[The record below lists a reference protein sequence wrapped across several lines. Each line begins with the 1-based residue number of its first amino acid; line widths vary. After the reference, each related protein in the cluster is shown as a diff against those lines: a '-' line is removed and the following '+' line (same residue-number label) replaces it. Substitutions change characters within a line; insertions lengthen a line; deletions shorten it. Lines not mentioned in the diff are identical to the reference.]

1 MTNENYTIQVLAVV
15 NGKNTKGT
23 LTLSLDKYE
32 FNGTQQPINWEKASC
47 TKGTTKVKSFIFS
60 SEKPHVAICTPDHRS
75 PAFVMEQ
82 AQINEFV
89 AKVAELGERVKQIR
103 IAEEAERESKIAAE
117 NAALKAAQEE
127 LVRKQAFEEK
137 MRREEEERKRLE
149 AEEKARHQEEERKRL
164 EAEEKARHEAEER
177 KRLEAEEKARREEE
191 ERKRLEAEEK
201 ARREE
206 ERKRLEAE
214 EKARYEEEE
223 SKRTKIE
230 MQQKEIA
237 KKAGEKSMGKTIS
250 SKIPDGVL
258 YAPGAEPAAIKNRID
273 RLFEKLDGAYPDKV
287 VIGLHKDHKK
297 WGETVTELYRQLGYP
312 DGKAF
317 LTAYGYSVGTG
328 ASGRPSSVDPDAII
342 AQLKKL
348 YPEGTSMS
356 FGDLQKAHPD
366 IPWKSLQNKSNEYF
380 GMTLTKY
387 LAKEGILTS
396 GRAIGPSGISDEKK
410 ATELVETLKKRYEGK
425 DKPKELKTL
434 IADNPDLPISSLNKV
449 VSKLFGT
456 TTAAYLTQNGVL
468 QSSKGVSDEDK
479 LVAIEK
485 ALLERYKGK
494 EELPENVAQIK
505 QENKDLKLSGI
516 EALVNKVKGVPAKEY
531 FTTLGILPVEKTA
544 EEKLEE
550 IISALKERYI
560 GTSKKAYTISDLST
574 QNPDLAISSLK
585 KLIKEVHDKTQTEYL
600 SSLGILSEYDWQVAA
615 KLEEE
620 RVNAQKAAQREK
632 FKNDLPFEEMY
643 RMYLESFKKQTVENH
658 FFDINIP
665 ERAEK
670 DKNSRNS
677 DYRVGETTETTPDG
691 FVINRGVS
699 YGKPYV
705 ELHKYNGNAE
715 VVEVPDYVTTIWHMS
730 TFANDNIKK
739 IILPEKVTGV
749 NLRAFSE
756 NVRKNIAD
764 KDGLCI
770 VGRFLVDYLGNA
782 KSVTIPEGVEEITFC
797 AFARNTSITAVYL
810 PKSIKVIGNQ
820 AFAGC
825 DHLAEVV
832 FNSETEELD
841 CIDYSAFGGCSALKK
856 INLPKY
862 INKLGDGAF
871 NGCNIPT
878 SNAGFEVVNNILVR
892 YSGNDTIVNVPKG
905 ITVIGPH
912 AFHGEQIKKIMLPE
926 GVKTICNRAFN
937 GLKSLSEVSIPES
950 LETIE
955 SSAFSFCDKL
965 LSVNL
970 SGVTN
975 IGAEAFQHCS
985 SLKDVVLSERLES
998 IESGVFSSC
1007 RALKSIGVKGSH
1019 GMIESVLPEELKVLS
1034 SSAFAECESLREIT
1048 IPGSVQKIGVRAFYG
1063 CKSLTKAILQEGIEE
1078 IGEEAFENT
1087 TSMVSINIPSSV
1099 SNIGKD
1105 AFFRCNCSKE
1115 IAFPEIFC
1123 ENKGYYGIP
1132 DDNNCFVEN
1141 GILIRYASGKET
1153 VAQITDGVVVLE
1165 EGSLNGVF
1173 GGWGS
1178 SGVSQI
1184 ILPDSVRVI
1193 RHENY
1198 GYSPKFKMNIPC
1210 GYLLQKRKLPIEPLK
1225 TLLNSVWKYA
1235 ASMMDW
1241 VSIFIYQNSKQ
1252 LYEYCTEAF
1261 AKAPNAFVTSALVT
1275 LGDKCKPSDVDRI
1288 GEAVFDLRKDI
1299 GQEFLDKFFAFA
1311 KEHKSK
1317 KAVSALAPFVSS
1329 SVGGELNAKKEY
1341 KNDIEEF
1348 CDKNY
1353 EKHEFERIMQKAGL
1367 NGKAF
1372 EKSGVKY
1379 SDRDEEVSS
1388 FVLECAILPYVG
1400 QLTEKPRNIGSY
1412 KTYYSTFSIL
1422 ENSDMIASKFEK
1434 ASFETFIDNIS
1445 KKAGGYDKPQIWIPV
1460 CRFGTGDQVKALI
1473 SSMNGWT
1480 DWYSCGSS
1488 GRMGI
1493 MVCRGAI
1500 MLSDSREAMMYAE
1513 KCKCLDYYARLR
1525 GMTADTIRDTKLAD
1539 FGFNGDGKKIY
1550 DLGNTVIEAS
1560 VGDDLTIILFDTTA
1574 SKIVKSLP
1582 KKGSDTAK
1590 YDACSADYSEL
1601 KKNVKKVVKTRN
1613 DLLFEYFLSGKKFD
1627 CASWTTAYTEN
1638 PVLKKVAKLLVWAQ
1652 GKQTFTLNDTGAID
1666 SFGNA
1671 FVINPAEKIVV
1682 AHPLEMEDA
1691 DIARWQKYFT
1701 ELGLKQ
1707 PFEQIWEPKI
1717 KGEIRDNRYTGCMIP
1732 YYRFLHQE
1740 KHGITVEDYDFHNQI
1755 EIEFQGCNASIER
1768 IDWARHSI
1776 DVKDRFEIKSFS
1788 VRSLNRR
1795 TNHIIYYLDK
1805 CTIFG
1810 RIEQDDDSSLQ
1821 NLECYTVAQID
1832 SFLKFAIEKGSTKC
1846 TAAFLNYKNE
1856 HFADFADIEEFTLD
1870 F

>member
-1 MTNENYTIQVLAVV
+1 
-15 NGKNTKGT
+15 
-23 LTLSLDKYE
+23 
-32 FNGTQQPINWEKASC
+32 
-47 TKGTTKVKSFIFS
+47 
-60 SEKPHVAICTPDHRS
+60 
-75 PAFVMEQ
+75 MEQ

-103 IAEEAERESKIAAE
+103 IAEEAERERQIAAE

-137 MRREEEERKRLE
+137 AL
-149 AEEKARHQEEERKRL
+149 Q
-164 EAEEKARHEAEER
+164 
-177 KRLEAEEKARREEE
+177 EE

-312 DGKAF
+312 DGNAF

-342 AQLKKL
+342 AQLKEL

-356 FGDLQKAHPD
+356 SGDLQKAHPD

-396 GRAIGPSGISDEKK
+396 GRAIGPSGISDEKE

-425 DKPKELKTL
+425 DKPTELKTL

-505 QENKDLKLSGI
+505 QENKDLKLSSI
-516 EALVNKVKGVPAKEY
+516 EALVNKVKGISAKEY
-531 FTTLGILPVEKTA
+531 FTALGILPVEKTS

-550 IISALKERYI
+550 IISVLKERYI
-560 GTSKKAYTISDLST
+560 GTSKKAYTISDLTT
-574 QNPDLAISSLK
+574 QNPDLAISNLK

-615 KLEEE
+615 RLEEE
-620 RVNAQKAAQREK
+620 RINAQKAAQREK

-658 FFDINIP
+658 FFDIDIP

-670 DKNSRNS
+670 DNNSRNS

-715 VVEVPDYVTTIWHMS
+715 VVEVPDYVTTIWDMS

-749 NLRAFSE
+749 DMKAFSE

-810 PKSIKVIGNQ
+810 PKSIKVIGNL
-820 AFAGC
+820 AFVGC

-832 FNSETEELD
+832 FNSETEGLD
-841 CIDYSAFGGCSALKK
+841 CIDYSAFDGCSALKK

-905 ITVIGPH
+905 ITVIGPN
-912 AFHGEQIKKIMLPE
+912 AFHGEQIKKIILPE

-955 SSAFSFCDKL
+955 NSAFSFCDKL

-975 IGAEAFQHCS
+975 IGAEAFQCCS

-998 IESGVFSSC
+998 IESGAFYSC
-1007 RALKSIGVKGSH
+1007 RALKSIGVEGLH
-1019 GMIESVLPEELKVLS
+1019 GMVGSALPNELKVLS
-1034 SSAFAECESLREIT
+1034 SSVFAECESLREIT
-1048 IPGSVQKIGVRAFYG
+1048 IPGSVQRIGVRAFYR

-1087 TSMVSINIPSSV
+1087 TSMISINIPLSV

-1123 ENKGYYGIP
+1123 ENKGYFGIP

-1141 GILIRYASGKET
+1141 GILIRYASGRET
-1153 VAQITDGVVVLE
+1153 VVQITDGVVVLE

-1225 TLLNSVWKYA
+1225 TLLSSVWKYA

-1317 KAVSALAPFVSS
+1317 KAVSALAPFVSA

-1341 KNDIEEF
+1341 KNDLEEY

-1434 ASFETFIDNIS
+1434 ASFKTFIDNIS

-1701 ELGLKQ
+1701 ERSLKQ

-1740 KHGITVEDYDFHNQI
+1740 KHGITVEDYNFHNQI
-1755 EIEFQGCNASIER
+1755 EIGFQGCNASIER
-1768 IDWARHSI
+1768 IDWAKHSI

-1810 RIEQDDDSSLQ
+1810 RIEQDDESSLQ
-1821 NLECYTVAQID
+1821 NLEGYTVAQID

>member
-1 MTNENYTIQVLAVV
+1 MGN
-15 NGKNTKGT
+15 NT
-23 LTLSLDKYE
+23 
-32 FNGTQQPINWEKASC
+32 
-47 TKGTTKVKSFIFS
+47 
-60 SEKPHVAICTPDHRS
+60 
-75 PAFVMEQ
+75 
-82 AQINEFV
+82 
-89 AKVAELGERVKQIR
+89 
-103 IAEEAERESKIAAE
+103 
-117 NAALKAAQEE
+117 
-127 LVRKQAFEEK
+127 
-137 MRREEEERKRLE
+137 
-149 AEEKARHQEEERKRL
+149 
-164 EAEEKARHEAEER
+164 
-177 KRLEAEEKARREEE
+177 
-191 ERKRLEAEEK
+191 
-201 ARREE
+201 
-206 ERKRLEAE
+206 
-214 EKARYEEEE
+214 
-223 SKRTKIE
+223 
-230 MQQKEIA
+230 
-237 KKAGEKSMGKTIS
+237 S

-287 VIGLHKDHKK
+287 VIGLHKDHKT
-297 WGETVTELYRQLGYP
+297 WSETVTELYRQLGYP
-312 DGKAF
+312 DGNAF

-328 ASGRPSSVDPDAII
+328 AFGRPSSVDPDAII
-342 AQLKKL
+342 AQLKEL

-356 FGDLQKAHPD
+356 SGDLQKAHPD

-380 GMTLTKY
+380 GMTLAKY

-396 GRAIGPSGISDEKK
+396 GRAIGPSGISDKNET
-410 ATELVETLKKRYEGK
+410 TELVETLKKRYEGK
-425 DKPKELKTL
+425 DKPTELKTL
-434 IADNPDLPISSLNKV
+434 IAENPDLPISNLNKGIR
-449 VSKLFGT
+449 KLFGT
-456 TTAAYLTQNGVL
+456 TTAAYFTQIGVL
-468 QSSKGVSDEDK
+468 QGSNLVSDEER
-479 LVAIEK
+479 LAAIEK
-485 ALLERYKGK
+485 ALIERYKGK
-494 EELPENVAQIK
+494 DRLPENVTQIK
-505 QENKDLKLSGI
+505 QANKDLKLSGVD
-516 EALVNKVKGVPAKEY
+516 ALINKVKGVSAKE
-531 FTTLGILPVEKTA
+531 FFIKLGILPVEKTL
-544 EEKLEE
+544 EEKLDE
-550 IISALKERYI
+550 IIMVLKERYI
-560 GTSKKAYTISDLST
+560 GTNRKAYTISDLTT
-574 QNPDLAISSLK
+574 QNPDLSISSLR
-585 KLIKEVHDKTQTEYL
+585 KLIKEVSGRDQTEYL
-600 SSLGILSEYDWQVAA
+600 SSLGILSEYDWQIEARI
-615 KLEEE
+615 ENE
-620 RVNAQKAAQREK
+620 RVNAQKAEQKEN

-643 RMYLESFKKQTVENH
+643 NMYFESYKRQTSENPFFGIDIPKKE
-658 FFDINIP
+658 
-665 ERAEK
+665 EK
-670 DKNSRNS
+670 GNYLDNCDS
-677 DYRVGETTETTPDG
+677 EITETTSDG
-691 FVINRGVS
+691 FVISRGIS
-699 YGKPYV
+699 QGKIYV

-715 VVEVPDYVTTIWHMS
+715 VVEVPECVTKISDASIFTGE
-730 TFANDNIKK
+730 NIKK
-739 IILPEKVTGV
+739 IIISEKV
-749 NLRAFSE
+749 NEIKSRAFSDK
-756 NVRKNIAD
+756 VKKNIAD
-764 KDGLCI
+764 KDGYCI
-770 VGRFLVDYLGNA
+770 VGKFLVEYLGNA
-782 KSVTIPEGVEEITFC
+782 KSVTIPEGVEEIAFR
-797 AFARNTSITAVYL
+797 AFAENTSITTVYL
-810 PKSIKVIGNQ
+810 PKSIKVIGYQ
-820 AFAGC
+820 AFSWC
-825 DHLAEVV
+825 EHLSEIV
-832 FNSETEELD
+832 FNSETKELD
-841 CIDYSAFGGCSALKK
+841 CIDSRAFYGCSTLKR
-856 INLPKY
+856 INLPKS
-862 INKLGDGAF
+862 IKQLGDGAF
-871 NGCNIPT
+871 DGCAILKR
-878 SNAGFEVVNNILVR
+878 SRDFETVDNILVR
-892 YSGNDTIVNVPKG
+892 YVGKDSIINVPMG
-905 ITVIGPH
+905 ITLIAPN
-912 AFHGEQIKKIMLPE
+912 AFVGRQIVKIVLPD
-926 GVKTICNRAFN
+926 GVKTICNMAFD
-937 GLKSLSEVSIPES
+937 GLKSLEEVLIPKS
-950 LETIE
+950 LETIGA
-955 SSAFSFCDKL
+955 SAFYSCDKL

-975 IGAEAFQHCS
+975 IGAEAFQCCS

-998 IESGVFSSC
+998 IESGAFSSC
-1007 RALKSIGVKGSH
+1007 RALKSISVKGSH
-1019 GMIESVLPEELKVLS
+1019 GMVESVLPEELKVLNS
-1034 SSAFAECESLREIT
+1034 SVFAECESLREIT

-1063 CKSLTKAILQEGIEE
+1063 CKSLTKAVLQEGIEK

-1123 ENKGYYGIP
+1123 ENKGYFGIP

-1141 GILIRYASGKET
+1141 GILIRYASGKEP

-1173 GGWGS
+1173 CGWGS

-1198 GYSPKFKMNIPC
+1198 GYSPEFKMNIPC

-1225 TLLNSVWKYA
+1225 TLLSSVWKYA

-1317 KAVSALAPFVSS
+1317 KAVSALAPFVSA
-1329 SVGGELNAKKEY
+1329 SVGGKLNAKKEY
-1341 KNDIEEF
+1341 KNDLEEF
-1348 CDKNY
+1348 CYKNY
-1353 EKHEFERIMQKAGL
+1353 EEHEFERIMQRAGL
-1367 NGKAF
+1367 N
-1372 EKSGVKY
+1372 EKMFKESGIRY
-1379 SDRDEEVSS
+1379 SDRDEEVSE
-1388 FVLECAILPYVG
+1388 FVLKCAILPYIG
-1400 QLTEKPRNIGSY
+1400 QLTENPKNIGSY
-1412 KTYYSTFSIL
+1412 KTSYSTFSIL
-1422 ENSDMIASKFEK
+1422 ENSDKIASKFEIS
-1434 ASFETFIDNIS
+1434 SFEAFIDKIS
-1445 KKAGGYDKPQIWIPV
+1445 KKANGYKKPRFWIPV
-1460 CRFGTGDQVKALI
+1460 CRFGSGNQIKALI
-1473 SSMNGWT
+1473 SSMNGWS
-1480 DWYSCGSS
+1480 DWLSCGSD
-1488 GRMGI
+1488 GRKGI
-1493 MVCRGAI
+1493 IVCRGAV
-1500 MLSDSREAMMYAE
+1500 MLSDSREAMIYAE

-1560 VGDDLTIILFDTTA
+1560 IGDDLTIILLDTTA

-1613 DLLFEYFLSGKKFD
+1613 DLLFEYFLSGKKSD

-1638 PVLKKVAKLLVWAQ
+1638 PVLKKIAKLLVWAQ

-1701 ELGLKQ
+1701 ERGLKQ

-1755 EIEFQGCNASIER
+1755 KIGFQGCNASIER

-1810 RIEQDDDSSLQ
+1810 RIEQDDESSLQ
-1821 NLECYTVAQID
+1821 NLEGYTVAQIN

-1846 TAAFLNYKNE
+1846 TAAFLNYKND

>member
-1 MTNENYTIQVLAVV
+1 
-15 NGKNTKGT
+15 
-23 LTLSLDKYE
+23 
-32 FNGTQQPINWEKASC
+32 
-47 TKGTTKVKSFIFS
+47 
-60 SEKPHVAICTPDHRS
+60 
-75 PAFVMEQ
+75 MEQ

-103 IAEEAERESKIAAE
+103 IAEEAERERQIAAE

-127 LVRKQAFEEK
+127 LVRKEAFEEK
-137 MRREEEERKRLE
+137 ARRDEKERKRLE
-149 AEEKARHQEEERKRL
+149 AEEKAW
-164 EAEEKARHEAEER
+164 
-177 KRLEAEEKARREEE
+177 
-191 ERKRLEAEEK
+191 
-201 ARREE
+201 
-206 ERKRLEAE
+206 
-214 EKARYEEEE
+214 YEEEE
-223 SKRTKIE
+223 SKRAKIE
-230 MQQKEIA
+230 MQQKEID
-237 KKAGEKSMGKTIS
+237 KKVGEKSMGNTIS

-273 RLFEKLDGAYPDKV
+273 RLFEKLDEAYPDKV
-287 VIGLHKDHKK
+287 VIGLHKDHKT

-312 DGKAF
+312 DGNAF

-328 ASGRPSSVDPDAII
+328 ASGRPRSVDPDAII
-342 AQLKKL
+342 AQLKEL
-348 YPEGTSMS
+348 YPEGTPMS
-356 FGDLQKAHPD
+356 SSDLQKAHPD
-366 IPWKSLQNKSNEYF
+366 IPWRSLQNRSNEYF
-380 GMTLTKY
+380 GMALTKY

-396 GRAIGPSGISDEKK
+396 RRATGPSGISDEKE

-425 DKPKELKTL
+425 DKPTELKTL
-434 IADNPDLPISSLNKV
+434 IADNPDLPISSLNSV
-449 VSKLFGT
+449 VGKLFGT

-494 EELPENVAQIK
+494 EELPENVSQIR
-505 QENKDLKLSGI
+505 QENKDLKLSSI
-516 EALVNKVKGVPAKEY
+516 EALVNKVKGISAKEY
-531 FTTLGILPVEKTA
+531 FTALGILLVEKTS

-550 IISALKERYI
+550 IISVLKERYI
-560 GTSKKAYTISDLST
+560 GTSKKAYTISDLTT
-574 QNPDLAISSLK
+574 QNPDLAISNLK

-600 SSLGILSEYDWQVAA
+600 FSLGILSEYDWQVAA
-615 KLEEE
+615 RLEEE

-658 FFDINIP
+658 FFDIDIP

-670 DKNSRNS
+670 DNYFFKSY
-677 DYRVGETTETTPDG
+677 YRVGETTETTPDG

-705 ELHKYNGNAE
+705 ELHEYNGNAE
-715 VVEVPDYVTTIWHMS
+715 VVEVPDCVTTIGNLS

-749 NLRAFSE
+749 YLRTFSE

-797 AFARNTSITAVYL
+797 AFASNTSITAVYL

-825 DHLAEVV
+825 DHLAEIV

-841 CIDYSAFGGCSALKK
+841 YIDDNAFSGCSALKK
-856 INLPKY
+856 INLPKH
-862 INKLGDGAF
+862 INKLGDEAF

-878 SNAGFEVVNNILVR
+878 SNAGFEIVNNILVR

-905 ITVIGPH
+905 ITVIGPN
-912 AFHGEQIKKIMLPE
+912 AFHGRQIKKIILPD

-937 GLKSLSEVSIPES
+937 SLKSLSEVSIPES

-955 SSAFSFCDKL
+955 NSAFSFCGKL
-965 LSVNL
+965 ESVDL
-970 SGVTN
+970 SGVIN
-975 IGAEAFQHCS
+975 IGAEAFRYCS
-985 SLKDVVLSERLES
+985 SLKD
-998 IESGVFSSC
+998 I
-1007 RALKSIGVKGSH
+1007 
-1019 GMIESVLPEELKVLS
+1019 VLPEKLKVLS

-1048 IPGSVQKIGVRAFYG
+1048 IPGSVQRIGVRAFCG

-1123 ENKGYYGIP
+1123 ENKGYFGIP

-1141 GILIRYASGKET
+1141 GILIRYASGRET

-1165 EGSLNGVF
+1165 DGSLKGVF
-1173 GGWGS
+1173 GEWGS

-1184 ILPDSVRVI
+1184 ILPDSVREI
-1193 RHENY
+1193 HHKNY

-1225 TLLNSVWKYA
+1225 TLLGSVWKYD

-1241 VSIFIYQNSKQ
+1241 VSIFIYQNNKK

-1299 GQEFLDKFFAFA
+1299 GQEFLDKFYAFA

-1372 EKSGVKY
+1372 E
-1379 SDRDEEVSS
+1379 
-1388 FVLECAILPYVG
+1388 
-1400 QLTEKPRNIGSY
+1400 
-1412 KTYYSTFSIL
+1412 
-1422 ENSDMIASKFEK
+1422 
-1434 ASFETFIDNIS
+1434 
-1445 KKAGGYDKPQIWIPV
+1445 
-1460 CRFGTGDQVKALI
+1460 
-1473 SSMNGWT
+1473 
-1480 DWYSCGSS
+1480 
-1488 GRMGI
+1488 
-1493 MVCRGAI
+1493 
-1500 MLSDSREAMMYAE
+1500 
-1513 KCKCLDYYARLR
+1513 
-1525 GMTADTIRDTKLAD
+1525 
-1539 FGFNGDGKKIY
+1539 
-1550 DLGNTVIEAS
+1550 
-1560 VGDDLTIILFDTTA
+1560 
-1574 SKIVKSLP
+1574 
-1582 KKGSDTAK
+1582 
-1590 YDACSADYSEL
+1590 
-1601 KKNVKKVVKTRN
+1601 
-1613 DLLFEYFLSGKKFD
+1613 
-1627 CASWTTAYTEN
+1627 
-1638 PVLKKVAKLLVWAQ
+1638 
-1652 GKQTFTLNDTGAID
+1652 
-1666 SFGNA
+1666 
-1671 FVINPAEKIVV
+1671 
-1682 AHPLEMEDA
+1682 
-1691 DIARWQKYFT
+1691 
-1701 ELGLKQ
+1701 
-1707 PFEQIWEPKI
+1707 
-1717 KGEIRDNRYTGCMIP
+1717 
-1732 YYRFLHQE
+1732 
-1740 KHGITVEDYDFHNQI
+1740 
-1755 EIEFQGCNASIER
+1755 
-1768 IDWARHSI
+1768 
-1776 DVKDRFEIKSFS
+1776 
-1788 VRSLNRR
+1788 
-1795 TNHIIYYLDK
+1795 
-1805 CTIFG
+1805 
-1810 RIEQDDDSSLQ
+1810 
-1821 NLECYTVAQID
+1821 
-1832 SFLKFAIEKGSTKC
+1832 
-1846 TAAFLNYKNE
+1846 
-1856 HFADFADIEEFTLD
+1856 
-1870 F
+1870 

>member
-1 MTNENYTIQVLAVV
+1 MLKKQ
-15 NGKNTKGT
+15 
-23 LTLSLDKYE
+23 
-32 FNGTQQPINWEKASC
+32 
-47 TKGTTKVKSFIFS
+47 
-60 SEKPHVAICTPDHRS
+60 R
-75 PAFVMEQ
+75 
-82 AQINEFV
+82 
-89 AKVAELGERVKQIR
+89 ERQ
-103 IAEEAERESKIAAE
+103 IAAE

-137 MRREEEERKRLE
+137 ARRDEKERKRLE
-149 AEEKARHQEEERKRL
+149 AEEKAW
-164 EAEEKARHEAEER
+164 
-177 KRLEAEEKARREEE
+177 
-191 ERKRLEAEEK
+191 
-201 ARREE
+201 
-206 ERKRLEAE
+206 
-214 EKARYEEEE
+214 YEEEE
-223 SKRTKIE
+223 SKRAKIE

-237 KKAGEKSMGKTIS
+237 KKVGEKSMGNTIS

-258 YAPGAEPAAIKNRID
+258 YAPGAEPTAIKNRID
-273 RLFEKLDGAYPDKV
+273 RLFEKLDEAYPDKV
-287 VIGLHKDHKK
+287 VIGLHKDHKT

-312 DGKAF
+312 DGNAF

-328 ASGRPSSVDPDAII
+328 ASGRPRSVDPDAII
-342 AQLKKL
+342 AQLKEL
-348 YPEGTSMS
+348 YPEGTPMS
-356 FGDLQKAHPD
+356 SRDLQKAHPD
-366 IPWKSLQNKSNEYF
+366 IPWRSLQNRSNEYF
-380 GMTLTKY
+380 GMALTKY

-396 GRAIGPSGISDEKK
+396 RRATGPSGISDEKE

-425 DKPKELKTL
+425 DKPTELKTL
-434 IADNPDLPISSLNKV
+434 IADNPDLPISSLNSV
-449 VSKLFGT
+449 VGKLFGT

-494 EELPENVAQIK
+494 EELPENVSQIR
-505 QENKDLKLSGI
+505 QENKDLKLSSI
-516 EALVNKVKGVPAKEY
+516 EALVNKVKGISAKEY
-531 FTTLGILPVEKTA
+531 FTALGILLVEKTS

-550 IISALKERYI
+550 IISVLKERYI
-560 GTSKKAYTISDLST
+560 GTSKKAYTISDLT
-574 QNPDLAISSLK
+574 KQNPDLAISNLK

-600 SSLGILSEYDWQVAA
+600 FSLGILSEYDWQVAA
-615 KLEEE
+615 RLEEE

-658 FFDINIP
+658 FFDIDIP

-670 DKNSRNS
+670 DNDFLNS

-705 ELHKYNGNAE
+705 ELHEYNGNAE
-715 VVEVPDYVTTIWHMS
+715 VVEVPDYVTTIWYLS

-749 NLRAFSE
+749 DLRTFSE

-797 AFARNTSITAVYL
+797 AFARNTSITTVYL
-810 PKSIKVIGNQ
+810 PKSIKVIGDQ

-825 DHLAEVV
+825 DHLAEIV

-841 CIDYSAFGGCSALKK
+841 YIDDNAFSGCSALKK
-856 INLPKY
+856 INLPKH
-862 INKLGDGAF
+862 INKLGDEAF

-878 SNAGFEVVNNILVR
+878 SNAGFEIVNNILVR
-892 YSGNDTIVNVPKG
+892 YLGNDTIVNVPKG
-905 ITVIGPH
+905 ITVIGPN
-912 AFHGEQIKKIMLPE
+912 AFHGRQIKKIILPD

-937 GLKSLSEVSIPES
+937 RLKSLSEVSIPDS

-955 SSAFSFCDKL
+955 NSAFSFCGKL
-965 LSVNL
+965 ESVDL
-970 SGVTN
+970 SGVIN
-975 IGAEAFQHCS
+975 IGAEAFQYCS
-985 SLKDVVLSERLES
+985 SLKDIVLSEKLEN
-998 IESGVFSSC
+998 IESGAFSSC
-1007 RALKSIGVKGSH
+1007 RALKSIGVNGSH
-1019 GMIESVLPEELKVLS
+1019 GMVESVLPEELKVLGS
-1034 SSAFAECESLREIT
+1034 SVFDGCESLREIT
-1048 IPGSVQKIGVRAFYG
+1048 IPGSVQRIGVRAFYG

-1123 ENKGYYGIP
+1123 ENKGYFGIP
-1132 DDNNCFVEN
+1132 DDNNCFVGN
-1141 GILIRYASGKET
+1141 GILIRYASGRET
-1153 VAQITDGVVVLE
+1153 VVQITDGVVVLE
-1165 EGSLNGVF
+1165 YGSLNGVF
-1173 GGWGS
+1173 GGA

-1225 TLLNSVWKYA
+1225 TLLGSVWKYA
-1235 ASMMDW
+1235 ASMLDW
-1241 VSIFIYQNSKQ
+1241 VSVFIYQNNKK

-1329 SVGGELNAKKEY
+1329 SAGGELNAKKEY
-1341 KNDIEEF
+1341 KNDLEEY

-1353 EKHEFERIMQKAGL
+1353 EKHEFERIMQKAEL
-1367 NGKAF
+1367 NRKVF
-1372 EKSGVKY
+1372 ENSGVKY

-1412 KTYYSTFSIL
+1412 KTYYSKFSIL

-1445 KKAGGYDKPQIWIPV
+1445 EKAYGYYKPQIWIPV

-1473 SSMNGWT
+1473 SSMKSWT
-1480 DWYSCGSS
+1480 KWHIYGSS

-1493 MVCRGAI
+1493 MVCKGAI

-1560 VGDDLTIILFDTTA
+1560 VGDDLTIILFNTTA

-1613 DLLFEYFLSGKKFD
+1613 DLLFECFLSGEKFD

-1671 FVINPAEKIVV
+1671 FVINPAKKIVV

-1701 ELGLKQ
+1701 EHNLKQ

-1732 YYRFLHQE
+1732 YYRFLNQE
-1740 KHGITVEDYDFHNQI
+1740 KHGITVEDHDFHNQI
-1755 EIEFQGCNASIER
+1755 EIGLQGCNARIER

-1788 VRSLNRR
+1788 VRSLNRQ

-1821 NLECYTVAQID
+1821 NLEGYTVAQID

>member
-149 AEEKARHQEEERKRL
+149 AEEKAR
-164 EAEEKARHEAEER
+164 
-177 KRLEAEEKARREEE
+177 
-191 ERKRLEAEEK
+191 
-201 ARREE
+201 REE

-312 DGKAF
+312 DGNAF

-356 FGDLQKAHPD
+356 SGDLQKAHPD

-396 GRAIGPSGISDEKK
+396 GRAIGPSGISDEKE

-425 DKPKELKTL
+425 DKPTELKTL

-468 QSSKGVSDEDK
+468 QSNKGISDEDK
-479 LVAIEK
+479 LAAIEK
-485 ALLERYKGK
+485 ALLERYKEK
-494 EELPENVAQIK
+494 ETLPGNVAQIK
-505 QENKDLKLSGI
+505 QENQDLKLSGI

-632 FKNDLPFEEMY
+632 SKNDLPFEEMY

-715 VVEVPDYVTTIWHMS
+715 VVEVPDYVTTIWDMS

-878 SNAGFEVVNNILVR
+878 SNAGFEFEVLNNILVR

-905 ITVIGPH
+905 ITVIGPN
-912 AFHGEQIKKIMLPE
+912 AFHGEQIKKIILPE
-926 GVKTICNRAFN
+926 GVKTICNRAFD

-955 SSAFSFCDKL
+955 NSAFSFCDKL

-975 IGAEAFQHCS
+975 IGAEAFQCCS

-998 IESGVFSSC
+998 IESGAFSSC
-1007 RALKSIGVKGSH
+1007 RALKSISVKGTH
-1019 GMIESVLPEELKVLS
+1019 GMVESVLPEELKVLS
-1034 SSAFAECESLREIT
+1034 SSVFAECESLREIT
-1048 IPGSVQKIGVRAFYG
+1048 IPGSVQRIGVRAFYG

-1078 IGEEAFENT
+1078 IGEKAFENT
-1087 TSMVSINIPSSV
+1087 TSMISINIPLSV

-1123 ENKGYYGIP
+1123 ENKGYFGIP

-1141 GILIRYASGKET
+1141 GILIRYAFGRET
-1153 VAQITDGVVVLE
+1153 VVQITDGVVVLE

-1225 TLLNSVWKYA
+1225 TLLSSVWKYE

-1261 AKAPNAFVTSALVT
+1261 TKAPNAFVTSALVT

-1317 KAVSALAPFVSS
+1317 KAVSALAPFVSA

-1341 KNDIEEF
+1341 KNDLEEY

-1353 EKHEFERIMQKAGL
+1353 EKHEFERIMKKAGL
-1367 NGKAF
+1367 NGKVF

-1434 ASFETFIDNIS
+1434 ASFKTFIDNIS
-1445 KKAGGYDKPQIWIPV
+1445 KKAGEYDKPQVWIPV

-1671 FVINPAEKIVV
+1671 FIINPAEKIVV

-1701 ELGLKQ
+1701 ERGLKQ

-1755 EIEFQGCNASIER
+1755 EIGFQGCNASIER

-1810 RIEQDDDSSLQ
+1810 RIEQDDESSLQ
-1821 NLECYTVAQID
+1821 NLEGYTVAQID

>member
-149 AEEKARHQEEERKRL
+149 AEEKARR
-164 EAEEKARHEAEER
+164 EEKER
-177 KRLEAEEKARREEE
+177 KRLEAEEKARRDEE

-317 LTAYGYSVGTG
+317 LTAYGYSVRTG

-356 FGDLQKAHPD
+356 SGDLQKSHPD
-366 IPWKSLQNKSNEYF
+366 IPWKSLQKKSNEYF

-396 GRAIGPSGISDEKK
+396 GRAIGPSGISDEKE

-425 DKPKELKTL
+425 DKPTELKTL

-516 EALVNKVKGVPAKEY
+516 EALVNKVKGVSAKDY

-600 SSLGILSEYDWQVAA
+600 SSLGILSEYDLQAV
-615 KLEEE
+615 KE

-658 FFDINIP
+658 FFDIDIP

-670 DKNSRNS
+670 DNNSRNS

-715 VVEVPDYVTTIWHMS
+715 VVEVPDYVTTIWNMS
-730 TFANDNIKK
+730 TFANNNIKK

-782 KSVTIPEGVEEITFC
+782 KSVTIPEGVEEITC
-797 AFARNTSITAVYL
+797 WAFARNKSITAVYL

-825 DHLAEVV
+825 DHLAEIV
-832 FNSETEELD
+832 FNSETEGLD

-856 INLPKY
+856 INLPKH

-871 NGCNIPT
+871 DGCNIPT

-905 ITVIGPH
+905 ITVIGPN
-912 AFHGEQIKKIMLPE
+912 AFHGEQIKKIILPE
-926 GVKTICNRAFN
+926 GVKTICNRAF
-937 GLKSLSEVSIPES
+937 GWLKSLSEVSIPES

-975 IGAEAFQHCS
+975 IGAEAFQHCY

-998 IESGVFSSC
+998 IESGAFSSC
-1007 RALKSIGVKGSH
+1007 RALKSISVKGSH
-1019 GMIESVLPEELKVLS
+1019 GMVESVLPEELKVLS
-1034 SSAFAECESLREIT
+1034 SSVFAECESLREIT
-1048 IPGSVQKIGVRAFYG
+1048 IPGSVQRIGVRAFYG

-1087 TSMVSINIPSSV
+1087 TSMVSINIPLSV

-1105 AFFRCNCSKE
+1105 AFFRCNCSKK

-1123 ENKGYYGIP
+1123 ENKGYFGIP

-1141 GILIRYASGKET
+1141 GILIRYASGRET

-1225 TLLNSVWKYA
+1225 TLLSSVWKYA

-1241 VSIFIYQNSKQ
+1241 VSIFIYQNSKK

-1299 GQEFLDKFFAFA
+1299 GQEFLNKFFAFA

-1317 KAVSALAPFVSS
+1317 KAVSALAPFVSA

-1341 KNDIEEF
+1341 KNDLEEY

-1353 EKHEFERIMQKAGL
+1353 EKHEFERIMRKAGL
-1367 NGKAF
+1367 NGEAF

-1434 ASFETFIDNIS
+1434 ASFKTFIDNIS

-1480 DWYSCGSS
+1480 GWYSCGSS

-1701 ELGLKQ
+1701 ERGLKQ

-1768 IDWARHSI
+1768 IDWERHSI

-1821 NLECYTVAQID
+1821 NLEGYTVAQID